1 MKSIASLFTN
11 IATAFVVAALLA
23 SCNGVGSSGTSADA
37 PPDLKATAGD
47 SQVTL
52 TWTPQPDVE
61 YWLFYAPVAG
71 VTTSNWASLGGRA
84 VVNVSSPYV
93 LSGLVNGSTYSF
105 TMNGRKKGG
114 PGGPGAP
121 TQVAVPRLAGSVWSA
136 GPALGTTTLNG
147 VAAGAITAGNSTV
160 AVGNGGAIYS
170 AIAGAAAVVR
180 TNPAGAADLNAVA
193 FGSSGYVTVG
203 AAGTILLSTDA
214 ITFTAQTSNTTNT
227 LYGVVSNG
235 VAGFVAVGAGGTVLN
250 SADGKTWTVAT
261 SGTTNDL
268 YAITLGS
275 GRYIAAGKNGTLIT
289 STDTT
294 TWTTVTLTATDD
306 LRGAAVGTNATTS
319 TVLFV
324 AVGAAGT
331 LFSSTD
337 GTTWTKQTPISAN
350 DFAAVIY
357 GGQFVAVGNAGSI
370 YTSSDGTT
378 WKSQTSGTTSD
389 LKGSTRSSAGY
400 TAVGATGTNL
410 FSF

>member
-11 IATAFVVAALLA
+11 IATGFVFAVLLA
-23 SCNGVGSSGTSADA
+23 SCNGVGSSGSSADA
-37 PPDLKATAGD
+37 PPDLRATAGD

-61 YWLFYAPVAG
+61 YWLFYAQGTG
-71 VTTSNWASLGGRA
+71 VTTSNWASIGGRA

-93 LSGLVNGSTYSF
+93 LSGLVNGTTYSF
-105 TMNGRKKGG
+105 TINGRKKGG

-121 TQVAVPRLAGSVWSA
+121 TQVAAPRLAGSQWSA
-136 GPALGTTTLNG
+136 GPALGTGTLNG

-170 AIAGAAAVVR
+170 AIAGAAPVVR
-180 TNPAGAADLNAVA
+180 TNPAGAADLNAIA

-214 ITFTAQTSNTTNT
+214 IAWTAQTSNTTNT
-227 LYGVVSNG
+227 LYGIVNNG
-235 VAGFVAVGAGGTVLN
+235 AAGFVAVGAGGTVLN
-250 SADGKTWTVAT
+250 SADGKTWTAAT

-268 YAITLGS
+268 YAVTLGS
-275 GRYIAAGKNGTLIT
+275 GRYVAVGKNGTLIT

-294 TWTTVTLTATDD
+294 TWTAATLATTSD
-306 LRGAAVGTNATTS
+306 LRGVVVGSNGTAT
-319 TVLFV
+319 LFV

-331 LFSSTD
+331 LFTSTD

-350 DFAAVIY
+350 NFAAVIY
-357 GGQFVAVGNAGSI
+357 GGQFVSVGNAGSI
-370 YTSSDGTT
+370 YTSTDGIT
-378 WKSQTSGTTSD
+378 WTSQTSGTTSD
-389 LKGSTRSSAGY
+389 LKGVTRSSAGY
-400 TAVGATGTNL
+400 TAVGAAGTNL